1 MLASL
6 GNLGRTTIASFS
18 GELADFLND
27 WSLFFILTAVMVIPS
42 LIMLYSLR
50 HDFTKMLENAKQH
63 KEELPPEDKIIQ

>member
-1 MLASL
+1 MYLIYIEASMVSRVYKST
-6 GNLGRTTIASFS
+6 GWIFQTPIYM
-18 GELADFLND
+18 
-27 WSLFFILTAVMVIPS
+27 VMVIPS

>member
-1 MLASL
+1 MVSRVYKST
-6 GNLGRTTIASFS
+6 GWIFQTPIYM
-18 GELADFLND
+18 
-27 WSLFFILTAVMVIPS
+27 VMVIPS